1 MRAIACGIL
10 ALASLAVGAHASSH
24 DARLQSRLA
33 LEPEFSVLHVDAPTD
48 AAFALRN
55 TSTTPIEF
63 CLVDGGVNLEV
74 RGRDGLMRPL
84 VVYTAILHA
93 QCHGRQRLAPDES
106 AILRQV
112 VEAPRVDLELPGD
125 SVEMRAC
132 LRVKWPD
139 RDVPAAEGYLCSS
152 EFKVALR
159 P

>member
-1 MRAIACGIL
+1 MRPIACQFL
-10 ALASLAVGAHASSH
+10 ALAGFAAGTHASSD

-33 LEPEFSVLHVDAPTD
+33 LKPQFSVLHVDAPTD
-48 AAFALRN
+48 AVFALRN

-84 VVYTAILHA
+84 VVYTAVLHA
-93 QCHGRQRLAPDES
+93 QCHGRQRLAPGES

-112 VEAPRVDLELPGD
+112 VEAQIGDLELPGD
-125 SVEMRAC
+125 SVQMKAC
-132 LRVKWPD
+132 LRVQWPD
-139 RDVPAAEGYLCSS
+139 REVPEAEDYLCSS
-152 EFKVALR
+152 EFKVAVR